1 VRVGLHKAVA
11 AREPGKV
18 EPASGDPIANA
29 ESISSG
35 PDVDD
40 LIGSLVDAVE
50 ASDEEEVEPRVELPT
65 EAVRLTAPR
74 RPLIRKLRRAGELVR
89 RDVAFYV
96 VATVALGI
104 AVGLLAGH
112 GLP

>member
-1 VRVGLHKAVA
+1 MGLHKAVA
-11 AREPGKV
+11 AREPGRA
-18 EPASGDPIANA
+18 EPALGDRSANG
-29 ESISSG
+29 ESVSSG
-35 PDVDD
+35 SDVDD

-50 ASDEEEVEPRVELPT
+50 ASDEETVEPRVELPT

-74 RPLIRKLRRAGELVR
+74 RPLIRKLRRAGERVR
-89 RDVAFYV
+89 QDVAFYV

-104 AVGLLAGH
+104 AIGLVAGR

>member
-1 VRVGLHKAVA
+1 MDR
-11 AREPGKV
+11 
-18 EPASGDPIANA
+18 SANG
-29 ESISSG
+29 ESVSSG
-35 PDVDD
+35 IGVDD

-50 ASDEEEVEPRVELPT
+50 APDEEGIEPRVVELPT

-74 RPLIRKLRRAGELVR
+74 RPLIRKLRRACALVR

-104 AVGLLAGH
+104 AIGLLAGR